1 MSVHLR
7 RSLLA
12 AAAAGGAV
20 LLTWALW
27 SPRHFVALGGVLLLY
42 VLAVSLGR
50 TAVVPVAAAV
60 GAVGAY
66 AVALWPGQ
74 GGPAPQAGAALVA
87 LAAAVLAVIGSA
99 ALWRA
104 RAHAGSTAVLALERR
119 YRRLVDHNLAG
130 VLCLSPNGEVT
141 EANDAAAQILGCRS
155 RADLLARNVAAFFPE
170 KREWL
175 DLHARVARDHH
186 LANLELCFRRPNG
199 ALVWAQCNF
208 SLAPTGFGVP
218 AGTIEATL
226 VDLTARKQ
234 AEDVLRARERRFRAL
249 IENSA
254 DAIALVNAKGD
265 LVFASDSTQR
275 VLGYTPKQF
284 TELRLAE
291 LIHPEDL
298 DGASLLWR
306 QALDHPGTNV
316 EVQYRA
322 RHADGG
328 WRWIEA
334 TFCDLSHTPGVRALV
349 VNYRD
354 VSERKALEQQLRQS
368 QKMEAM
374 GRLAGGIAHD
384 FNNLLTVI
392 TGYSDIALLR
402 LGQPESLR
410 KPLEEIKRAGER
422 AAGLTRQLL
431 AFSRQQALAPQVVN
445 LNHLVEA
452 MEQMLRPLIGEAIN
466 ISLRLGTAH
475 AMVRADPA
483 QIEQMLL
490 NLAVNARDAMP
501 NGGALI
507 LTTGQVEIPHGGVDA
522 GRPAPGRYVLL
533 CVEDTGTGMPA
544 EVQSRIFEPFFT
556 TKERGKGTGLG
567 LAMVYGIM
575 RQSGGFVEVK
585 SEPGKGSQ
593 FFLYFPWMEGSE
605 AGGDAALEAA
615 QAPASATILVAED
628 EDGVRSLVRDTLAAH
643 GFQVLEARD
652 GQEALKICAEHP
664 GRIDLL
670 LTDVVMPNLDGR
682 RLAER
687 LHAVRPETKILFMSG
702 FADPQLGDNNK
713 LGPFLQK
720 PFAPDAVPTRVR
732 ELLES

>member
-1 MSVHLR
+1 MPVHLR
-7 RSLLA
+7 RALLA
-12 AAAAGGAV
+12 AAAAAGAV
-20 LLTWALW
+20 LLTWAFW
-27 SPRHFVALGGVLLLY
+27 SPRHFVAVGGILLLY

-50 TAVVPVAAAV
+50 TAVVPLAAAV
-60 GAVGAY
+60 GAVAAY
-66 AVALWPGQ
+66 AVALWPGR
-74 GGPAPQAGAALVA
+74 GGPAPQAGAALIV

-99 ALWRA
+99 GLWRT
-104 RAHAGSTAVLALERR
+104 RAHAGAMAVLALERR

-130 VLCLSPNGEVT
+130 VLCLSPKGQVT
-141 EANDAAAQILGCRS
+141 EANDAAAEILGCGS
-155 RADLLARNVAAFFPE
+155 RADLLGRNVAAFFPE
-170 KREWL
+170 ESEWL
-175 DLHARVARDHH
+175 GLHARVASEHH
-186 LANLELCFRRPNG
+186 LSNLELCFRRPNG
-199 ALVWAQCNF
+199 ALIWAQCNF

-218 AGTIEATL
+218 TGTIEATL
-226 VDLTARKQ
+226 VDLTERKQ

-249 IENSA
+249 IENSE
-254 DAIALVNAKGD
+254 DAIALITPKGD
-265 LVFASDSTQR
+265 LVFASDSTER
-275 VLGYTPKQF
+275 VLGYSAKQF
-284 TELRLAE
+284 TTFRLTE
-291 LIHPEDL
+291 LIHPEDF

-316 EVQYRA
+316 EAQYRA

-334 TFCDLSHTPGVRALV
+334 TFCDLSETPGVRALV

-354 VSERKALEQQLRQS
+354 VSERKALEQQLLQS

-402 LGQPESLR
+402 LNQPDNLR

-445 LNHLVEA
+445 LNHLVEN
-452 MEQMLRPLIGEAIN
+452 MEQMLRPLIGEAISV
-466 ISLRLGTAH
+466 SLRLGTAH
-475 AMVRADPA
+475 PMVRADPA

-501 NGGALI
+501 NGGALT
-507 LTTGQVEIPHGGVDA
+507 LTTGQVEIPPGGVGA
-522 GRPAPGRYVLL
+522 GQPAPGRYVLL
-533 CVEDTGTGMPA
+533 CVEDTGMGMPA

-575 RQSGGFVEVK
+575 RQSGGSVEVK

-593 FFLYFPWMEGSE
+593 FFLYFPLVESKE
-605 AGGDAALEAA
+605 ARAAAVEP
-615 QAPASATILVAED
+615 APVATSATILVAED

-643 GFQVLEARD
+643 GFQVLESRD

-687 LHAVRPETKILFMSG
+687 LHAMRPETKILFMSG